1 LSVWAM
7 RANVEWITVGF
18 TPDLE
23 TNWPVVGRPGFRLY
37 ACVPGTFFFP
47 SLFRFFRVFFFRPY
61 FFNFQQKG
69 GHRHEEIPRVIH
81 SMLTQNRKCVWQSY
95 VHSICASDA
104 NCTEVADRGW
114 TICTGCDRMQQRRS
128 REKIYPRSWSF
139 FMAKKI
145 KRQYKSKNEI
155 LNECFQTI
163 KSQTNMPKL
172 TVTQI
177 TCCVTVDP
185 KPMMNNYWFP
195 T

>member
-1 LSVWAM
+1 M
-7 RANVEWITVGF
+7 GM
-18 TPDLE
+18 
-23 TNWPVVGRPGFRLY
+23 GRPGFRLY

-47 SLFRFFRVFFFRPY
+47 SLFRFFRVVFFRPY

-128 REKIYPRSWSF
+128 RKKNTPEAEDVVWPRKENANTKVRTRFSTNVF
-139 FMAKKI
+139 
-145 KRQYKSKNEI
+145 KR
-155 LNECFQTI
+155 LNLKQTCP
-163 KSQTNMPKL
+163 N
-172 TVTQI
+172 
-177 TCCVTVDP
+177 
-185 KPMMNNYWFP
+185 
-195 T
+195 